1 MSNLHICTSC
11 SIAIEDIDALE
22 VASPARAKA
31 VRELLES
38 YPFPV
43 LDYTADVDDLEEA
56 PRYCDCCDDRFDA
69 YGAGYLCCVYATN

>member
-1 MSNLHICTSC
+1 MDTLYICTSC

-22 VASPARAKA
+22 IATPARATA
-31 VRELLES
+31 VRELLEC

-43 LDYTADVDDLEEA
+43 LDCTADVDDLEEA
-56 PRYCDCCDDRFDA
+56 PHYCDCCDDRFDA